1 MEEALAAVRTAR
13 LPAGPLTARE
23 IEVLQLLAR
32 GLTNKEI
39 GEALVISPNTVK
51 RHLRAI
57 FDKLGVHTRAAAVSQ
72 AVSLGYVTEL

>member
-1 MEEALAAVRTAR
+1 M
-13 LPAGPLTARE
+13 
-23 IEVLQLLAR
+23 LQLLAR